1 MLQRVPT
8 KKDFWF
14 LALGGSGEIGMNL
27 NLYGHDHSWLMVD
40 LGVTFN
46 DRFGVD
52 IITPDPT
59 FIIEQKDKL
68 AGLVLT
74 HAHEDHLG
82 AVPYLWPYLKC
93 PIYATPFAAAILR
106 NKLYECPWRDEVQ
119 LIVVPLSG
127 KAKIGPFEIEY
138 INITHS
144 IPEPNAVCITT
155 PLGTVLHTG
164 DWKIDPDPLVGQ
176 KTNIERLKEIG
187 QKGVT
192 AMVCDSTNVFTQGT
206 SGSELA
212 VRNELIDLIKNYQEG
227 RIAVALFAS
236 NIARLDSVV
245 RAAVAVGRKVSL
257 FGLSLERM
265 VRAAHEC
272 GYIRDM
278 PELIDHETAKNLPKN
293 EVLLITTG
301 SQGEPRAALTRIA
314 NQQHPVI
321 DLDAGDTVIFS
332 SRVIPGN
339 ERSIAAMQN
348 RLIERGIRI
357 ITASE
362 KDIHVSGH
370 PGREELEEM
379 YKWIQPTTLIPVHGE
394 VRHMHEQA
402 RFGLQ
407 CGVKNSIVQ
416 KNGSLIAIHQD
427 GASIIEMV
435 QAGRWAYDGTRM
447 IPIEGIILRDRQRLS
462 INGTLSITIVVNKSG
477 SLMGQPKFSNH
488 GICETKDEVTSLYQ
502 LLQKGIRKIIS
513 GNGNKN
519 LNKCEKD
526 IYTFASREIRGLF
539 NKKPLI
545 SIHLMQ
551 I

>member
-1 MLQRVPT
+1 
-8 KKDFWF
+8 
-14 LALGGSGEIGMNL
+14 
-27 NLYGHDHSWLMVD
+27 
-40 LGVTFN
+40 
-46 DRFGVD
+46 
-52 IITPDPT
+52 
-59 FIIEQKDKL
+59 
-68 AGLVLT
+68 
-74 HAHEDHLG
+74 
-82 AVPYLWPYLKC
+82 
-93 PIYATPFAAAILR
+93 
-106 NKLYECPWRDEVQ
+106 
-119 LIVVPLSG
+119 
-127 KAKIGPFEIEY
+127 
-138 INITHS
+138 
-144 IPEPNAVCITT
+144 
-155 PLGTVLHTG
+155 
-164 DWKIDPDPLVGQ
+164 
-176 KTNIERLKEIG
+176 
-187 QKGVT
+187 
-192 AMVCDSTNVFTQGT
+192 
-206 SGSELA
+206 
-212 VRNELIDLIKNYQEG
+212 
-227 RIAVALFAS
+227 
-236 NIARLDSVV
+236 
-245 RAAVAVGRKVSL
+245 
-257 FGLSLERM
+257 
-265 VRAAHEC
+265 
-272 GYIRDM
+272 
-278 PELIDHETAKNLPKN
+278 
-293 EVLLITTG
+293 
-301 SQGEPRAALTRIA
+301 
-314 NQQHPVI
+314 
-321 DLDAGDTVIFS
+321 
-332 SRVIPGN
+332 VIPGN